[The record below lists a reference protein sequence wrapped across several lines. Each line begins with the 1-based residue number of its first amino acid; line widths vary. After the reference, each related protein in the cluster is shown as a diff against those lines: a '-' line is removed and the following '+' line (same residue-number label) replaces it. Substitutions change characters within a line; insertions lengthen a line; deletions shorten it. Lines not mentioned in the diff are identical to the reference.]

1 MIFETDTT
9 KALALLS
16 VSSACGA
23 PQGRSSWFDPRDLFL
38 TLEPMQMVDGDYSS
52 DGTYWG
58 CGNPEVGD
66 MWTASA
72 MQGDKLSTMVFVRAT
87 DMLDAIAKVGEW
99 LGGEGHPCAHAIQFN
114 TDGDRVRISSDVHV
128 LAGSAMS
135 QAMAASLLIPQYH
148 PRIHK
153 GFMDAVRFT
162 EADRWREDSGVAD
175 AHAPEF
181 SPEAKDRMFE
191 TFESVWLV
199 LADAPWV
206 LDFIVD
212 GIDIPDPEQFGA
224 DLWLSMNGHGA
235 GFFGRGREHV
245 WQELHA
251 MARALGGLDAH
262 IGDDGL
268 IYFD

>member
-16 VSSACGA
+16 VNSARGA
-23 PQGRSSWFDPRDLFL
+23 PQGRSSWFGPRDLFL
-38 TLEPMQMVDGDYSS
+38 ILEPMQMVDGDYSS

-58 CGNPEVGD
+58 CGTQGVGD

-87 DMLDAIAKVGEW
+87 DMLDAMAKIGEW
-99 LGGEGHPCAHAIQFN
+99 LDGEGHPCAHAIQFL
-114 TDGDRVRISSDVHV
+114 TDGDRVRISS
-128 LAGSAMS
+128 AKFEQSTSAMS
-135 QAMAASLLIPQYH
+135 RAMAASLLIPQYH

-162 EADRWREDSGVAD
+162 EADRWCEDSGITD
-175 AHAPEF
+175 EHEPEF
-181 SPEAKDRMFE
+181 SPEAKAKIIE
-191 TFESVWLV
+191 TFERAWRFLIG
-199 LADAPWV
+199 APWV

-212 GIDIPDPEQFGA
+212 GIDIPDPEQFGH

-235 GFFGRGREHV
+235 GFLDRGSEFV
-245 WQELHA
+245 WQGLQSVADRLGELEA
-251 MARALGGLDAH
+251 Y
-262 IGDDGL
+262 IGDDGK
-268 IYFD
+268 IYFQ